1 MKKLIILIVILLI
14 VGAYFI
20 KSYNNLNLK
29 EAKDL
34 QTFIKVYSGWIYD
47 LLINVKDVTGYVA
60 KKEWLPKNSSVNNS
74 AD

>member
-1 MKKLIILIVILLI
+1 MIVILLI